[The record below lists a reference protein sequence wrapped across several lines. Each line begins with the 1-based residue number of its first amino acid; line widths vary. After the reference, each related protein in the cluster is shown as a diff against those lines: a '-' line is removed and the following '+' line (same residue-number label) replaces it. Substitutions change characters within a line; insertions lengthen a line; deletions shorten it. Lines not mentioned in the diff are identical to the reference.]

1 MIIPIAK
8 LLVTPNKVSFYE
20 KFQKTYFEGNYDL
33 INTPFKLILCIVIRK
48 LIFREAIFKSRSRQ
62 METNF

>member
-1 MIIPIAK
+1 MESKKKLWLSCTMIIPIAK

-33 INTPFKLILCIVIRK
+33 INTTI
-48 LIFREAIFKSRSRQ
+48 Q
-62 METNF
+62 N

>member
-33 INTPFKLILCIVIRK
+33 IILHSELILGIVI
-48 LIFREAIFKSRSRQ
+48 
-62 METNF
+62 